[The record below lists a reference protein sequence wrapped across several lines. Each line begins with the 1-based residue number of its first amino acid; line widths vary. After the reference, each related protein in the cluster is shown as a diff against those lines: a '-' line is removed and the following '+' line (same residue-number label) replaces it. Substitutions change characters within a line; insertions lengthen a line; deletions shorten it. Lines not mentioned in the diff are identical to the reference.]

1 MYKVIIVDDEKL
13 LRQGFI
19 HMTDWSVNGFE
30 IVGDASNGI
39 EALELVER
47 YQPDIVVTDIRMPG
61 MDGIELTR
69 ILKQRYKD
77 IQVIVLSSYN
87 DFEYVKETLQL
98 GALDYILKP
107 KMQYTDLVN
116 AMEKAKANK
125 HHKELA
131 KDTQSEIRKKS
142 MQSFFKSLL
151 CETSQTDEAI
161 LEQIIAFRLPLQ
173 PGPMR
178 LISIQLELPE
188 TDSTSD
194 ASQEGEFTNT
204 LVNELQDMLLQQ
216 QKGCCFAVS
225 PLQLIVIMN
234 TPEDEYRDLI
244 APVLAAY
251 DVQYWLCVSELFS
264 EFSDIPSVYQRLLS
278 LSPYRFYLNSG
289 SVMKEAELAELKTSM
304 DLPFKNFN
312 EYIDKQ
318 DFSGIYE
325 KVQQFITDSIQNKN
339 YIDPYAIRNGFIE
352 VCYYIIHRLDEM
364 GLEIDEL
371 HKRKITFFKSI
382 ENTRNVTDC
391 LQVLKHILSEI
402 ETFLKDS
409 RNGNYSPT
417 VKSIIY
423 FIHQHYREDISL
435 QSIALQFHL
444 NKSYLSQ
451 LFKLQ
456 TGETLNN
463 YLINLRIDEAKALL
477 RQSSSNI
484 YTVCQAI
491 GYSNPSYFGQV
502 FKKVVGMKPSEYS
515 KLYNK

>member
-107 KMQYTDLVN
+107 TMQYTDLVN
-116 AMEKAKANK
+116 AMEKAKSNK
-125 HHKELA
+125 QHQELA
-131 KDTQSEIRKKS
+131 KDTQSEQRKKS
-142 MQSFFKSLL
+142 LLGFFRSLL
-151 CETSQTDEAI
+151 CEPNQSDEAI
-161 LEQIIAFRLPLQ
+161 LDQISAFSLPLQ
-173 PGPMR
+173 PGLMR
-178 LISIQLELPE
+178 LIWIQLELPE
-188 TDSTSD
+188 TDSASE
-194 ASQEGEFTNT
+194 ASQEGELTNT
-204 LVNELQDMLLQQ
+204 IVNELQAMLQQ
-216 QKGCCFAVS
+216 HQNGCCFAVS

-234 TPEDEYRDLI
+234 TSEDTYRDQI
-244 APVLAAY
+244 APVLASY
-251 DVQYWLCVSELFS
+251 DVQYWLCVSEPFS
-264 EFSDIPSVYQRLLS
+264 EFSDIPAVHQRQLA
-278 LSPYRFYLNSG
+278 LSPYRFYINSG
-289 SVMKEAELAELKTSM
+289 SVINEAELTELKTSL

-312 EYIDKQ
+312 DYIDKQ
-318 DFSGIYE
+318 DFLGLY
-325 KVQQFITDSIQNKN
+325 KQVQHIITDSIQNRH

-371 HKRKITFFKSI
+371 HKRKITFFKLI
-382 ENTRNVTDC
+382 ENTGNVADC
-391 LQVLKHILSEI
+391 LQVLEHILSEI
-402 ETFLKDS
+402 ETSLKDS
-409 RNGNYSPT
+409 RNGNYNPT
-417 VKSIIY
+417 VKSIIH
-423 FIHQHYREDISL
+423 FIQQHYSEDISL
-435 QSIALQFHL
+435 QSIALHFHL

-477 RQSSSNI
+477 RKSNSNI